1 MPKLNEHIYTSHTQT
16 YEFAY
21 IAINNGTKTN
31 KILDKLT

>member
-16 YEFAY
+16 YEFAH

-31 KILDKLT
+31 KIIDKLT